1 MLSGIMLKVIVLSVV
16 TPLAELLREAQA
28 QEQMETI
35 GQVLIVTVHLWP
47 VL

>member
-16 TPLAELLREAQA
+16 APLAELLREAKF

-35 GQVLIVTVHLWP
+35 GQVLIVTVHL
-47 VL
+47 